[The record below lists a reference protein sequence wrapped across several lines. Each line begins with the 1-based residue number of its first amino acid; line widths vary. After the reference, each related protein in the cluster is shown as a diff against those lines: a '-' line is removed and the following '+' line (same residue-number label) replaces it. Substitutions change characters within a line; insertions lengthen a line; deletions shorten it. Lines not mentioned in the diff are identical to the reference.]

1 MSTLSF
7 RMFVLSEVI
16 AGPGVGPGAVSLS
29 GKSSDGTSDA
39 LGDNGDMYPDDWAM
53 SSSLN
58 IVMFVILIKRR

>member
-16 AGPGVGPGAVSLS
+16 AGPGAVSLS